1 MAKSLRSKWRRKM
14 RAIKRE
20 RYSVK
25 ELKQLKSILENAENK
40 DVNMSDICTVV
51 KNDLK
56 KIENKEDQEDCKED
70 SSEEQPEISSM
81 EVDSKPS
88 KYHPKLLIDEHG
100 TYPVWMN
107 QRKIR
112 KHKAKL
118 NRVHKKGKKNKKR
131 NK

>member
-20 RYSVK
+20 RYAVK
-25 ELKQLKSILENAENK
+25 ELKQLKSILENPENK
-40 DVNMSDICTVV
+40 DVDMSEICTVLG
-51 KNDLK
+51 KNDIQNLGK
-56 KIENKEDQEDCKED
+56 NGITENNEESAEVAVKSGSMDVDQR
-70 SSEEQPEISSM
+70 S
-81 EVDSKPS
+81 S
-88 KYHPKLLIDEHG
+88 KYHPTNLMDEHG

-118 NRVHKKGKKNKKR
+118 NRVQKKSKKNKKR
-131 NK
+131 N